1 MTAPQ
6 NPASAP
12 GPAGFEAPNRRA
24 PEPGGRRRADPP
36 LRGSLSDAGPGGP
49 PPAPPAP
56 PARPAPPAQR
66 PGHFDVRSEMAA
78 LAAEPHPFAFWQ
90 RAEQLPDRFEQ
101 EQRGSGPA
109 SRPVTEPS
117 RPSTGG
123 LPSLSGDLGGAPARP
138 AEMSGSLEP
147 DEPRH
152 GRPES
157 ASLSGSLL
165 PPAENPRPA
174 PNPAPDSGPQPQ
186 VRDGVLRGPLTDGP
200 PSGPVPQVSDAP
212 PPVEAPRP
220 PHPPMARPPMP
231 EPPMPEQPVAHPPT
245 PEPSMPEPPEAQPPR
260 PEPPMS
266 EPPEAPFAEQASL
279 PPRPDA
285 AQRPDGPPPSPPA
298 GMPPV
303 GPPSGP
309 RPQGPP
315 PGPPSGP
322 MPQAGPPPGRPAGP
336 PPPQH
341 PSPPAGSPAPPNGGQ
356 QRPPRPQGPPPMA
369 PPPRPGPPP
378 APQQPEQPVAQQPP
392 RRPEPPRPPEPPQQD
407 QERPKSRTARTP
419 KINERADGGFGPM
432 GSAGA
437 WANGTGRAGYGRN
450 TSWSADDFK
459 EERREGGDD
468 LRAGSGYKPG
478 ETGSGA
484 VPQFLIE
491 ADELWDDDDGGRL
504 VAPPVLGESPA
515 SFRDF

>member
-1 MTAPQ
+1 M
-6 NPASAP
+6 
-12 GPAGFEAPNRRA
+12 
-24 PEPGGRRRADPP
+24 
-36 LRGSLSDAGPGGP
+36 RGSLSDAGPGGP
-49 PPAPPAP
+49 PPAPTAP

-66 PGHFDVRSEMAA
+66 PGHFDVRAELAA

-109 SRPVTEPS
+109 GRPVTEPS

-186 VRDGVLRGPLTDGP
+186 VRDGVLRGPLVDGP
-200 PSGPVPQVSDAP
+200 PSGPVPQLSDAP

-220 PHPPMARPPMP
+220 PHPPMAQPPVPDPPMA
-231 EPPMPEQPVAHPPT
+231 EPPMA
-245 PEPSMPEPPEAQPPR
+245 EPSRSEPPMAQPPR

-266 EPPEAPFAEQASL
+266 EPPESPFAEQASL
-279 PPRPDA
+279 PPRPDT

-298 GMPPV
+298 GMPPA
-303 GPPSGP
+303 GP

-322 MPQAGPPPGRPAGP
+322 MPQQGPPPGHQAPAGP

-341 PSPPAGSPAPPNGGQ
+341 PSPPAGTPSPPNGGP
-356 QRPPRPQGPPPMA
+356 QRPPGPPGPQGPPPTA

-378 APQQPEQPVAQQPP
+378 APQQAEQPVAQQPP
-392 RRPEPPRPPEPPQQD
+392 RRPEPPRPPEQHQAEPPQQQD
-407 QERPKSRTARTP
+407 QQRPKSRTLRTP

-437 WANGTGRAGYGRN
+437 WSNGTGRAGYGRN